1 MSVMKGT
8 VDMSENI
15 HFMEKKVT
23 TKNLTPGKTVYGE
36 RLLQYE
42 GAEYREWDPYR
53 SKLAAAIR
61 KGLKQIPIKPKMHV
75 LYLGAASGTTP
86 SHVSDL
92 VGDTGIVYCVEFSP
106 RAMRDLLRVCESRS
120 NMIPILAD
128 ARFPETYRMFIG
140 PVDVIYQDVAQP
152 AQAKILVDN
161 SKIFLKREGHTIL
174 AIKARSIDSS
184 KEISAIFSEEI
195 DILKKS
201 GFVVKENIE
210 SLKPF
215 DKDHCVVIGQF
226 TST

>member
-1 MSVMKGT
+1 
-8 VDMSENI
+8 MSENI
-15 HFMEKKVT
+15 HFIEKKAT
-23 TKNLTPGKTVYGE
+23 TKNLAPGKTVYGE
-36 RLLQYE
+36 RLFQYE

-61 KGLKQIPIKPKMHV
+61 KGLKQIPIHPGMHV
-75 LYLGAASGTTP
+75 LYLGAASGTTA

-92 VGDTGIVYCVEFSP
+92 VGDAGTVYCVEFSP
-106 RAMRDLLRVCESRS
+106 RATRDLLRICENRP

-140 PVDVIYQDVAQP
+140 PVDMIYQDVAQP
-152 AQAKILVDN
+152 AQATILVDN
-161 SKIFLKREGHTIL
+161 SKLFLKKGGYAML
-174 AIKARSIDSS
+174 AIKARSINSS

-195 DILKKS
+195 DILKKN
-201 GFVVKENIE
+201 GFVIEENIE

-226 TST
+226 TA

>member
-1 MSVMKGT
+1 
-8 VDMSENI
+8 MSENI
-15 HFMEKKVT
+15 HFIEKKVT
-23 TKNLTPGKTVYGE
+23 TKNLAPGKTVYGE
-36 RLLQYE
+36 RLFQYE

-53 SKLAAAIR
+53 SKFAAAIR
-61 KGLKQIPIKPKMHV
+61 KGLKQIPIRPRMNV
-75 LYLGAASGTTP
+75 LYLGAASGTTA

-92 VGDTGIVYCVEFSP
+92 VGQEGVVYCVEFSP
-106 RAMRDLLRVCESRS
+106 RAMRDLLRICESRS

-161 SKIFLKREGHTIL
+161 AKIFLKHEGHAML

-184 KEISAIFSEEI
+184 KEIAAIFSEEI
-195 DILKKS
+195 DILKS
-201 GFVVKENIE
+201 DFIVEETIE

-215 DKDHCVVIGQF
+215 DKDHCMVIGQF
-226 TST
+226 TA